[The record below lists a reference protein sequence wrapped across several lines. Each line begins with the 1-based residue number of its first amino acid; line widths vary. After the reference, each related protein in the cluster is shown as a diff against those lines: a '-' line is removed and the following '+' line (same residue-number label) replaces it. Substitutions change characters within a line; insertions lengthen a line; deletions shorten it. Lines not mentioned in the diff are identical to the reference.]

1 MWYWKLYFLPS
12 NHWLVWLP
20 SSGSLWHN
28 WVLMPWAS
36 LWKLGWKGYCPQY
49 ILFLASSP
57 DGNHKHKYLIGKD
70 FYPHIFQSPHFF
82 LPAFKSEQF
91 IIISRAT
98 PINRNTSLLFSC
110 CLQILKHWNKCLIL
124 HYLSAYLCA
133 EILQWIYLSLNWTR
147 VLCAWFIRI
156 IICSE
161 TADLVRYF
169 TFRSFAPEDSIVFL
183 SYSTAQ

>member
-1 MWYWKLYFLPS
+1 MILEIILLTKQPLACMVALQWIPMAQLS
-12 NHWLVWLP
+12 AN
-20 SSGSLWHN
+20 
-28 WVLMPWAS
+28 A
-36 LWKLGWKGYCPQY
+36 LGKSVEARLNRLLSTQY
-49 ILFLASSP
+49 ISFLASSP

-91 IIISRAT
+91 IIISRTT
-98 PINRNTSLLFSC
+98 PINRNTLLLFSC

-133 EILQWIYLSLNWTR
+133 EIMQWIYLSFNWTR

-169 TFRSFAPEDSIVFL
+169 TFRSCAPEDSIVFL